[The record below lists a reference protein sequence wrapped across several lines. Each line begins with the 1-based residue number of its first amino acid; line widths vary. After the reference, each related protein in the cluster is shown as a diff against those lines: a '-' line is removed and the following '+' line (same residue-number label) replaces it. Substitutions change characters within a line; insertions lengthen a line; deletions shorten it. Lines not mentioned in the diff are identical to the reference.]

1 MEEVYSDFMSSLIKA
16 DAFEY
21 MKHLKDNTIDLIIAD
36 PPYFLSNDGIS
47 NSGGKMVSV
56 NKGIWDKN
64 TEVSPEE
71 FYDLFLREAY
81 RVLKKDGTLW
91 VFGTMHNIYLIGYLL
106 GKNEFKLLNNIT
118 WQKSNPVPNLS
129 CRMFTHSTETIL
141 CAKKKKGKQFF

>member
-21 MKHLKDNTIDLIIAD
+21 MKHLKDSTIDLIIAD
-36 PPYFLSNDGIS
+36 SSYFLSNDGIS

-71 FYDLFLREAY
+71 FYDLF
-81 RVLKKDGTLW
+81 
-91 VFGTMHNIYLIGYLL
+91 
-106 GKNEFKLLNNIT
+106 
-118 WQKSNPVPNLS
+118 
-129 CRMFTHSTETIL
+129 
-141 CAKKKKGKQFF
+141 